1 MKLLDAGRGIG
12 LTGILAG
19 IVSSTAV
26 TLSFSGR
33 SKQVAEIVPALALGI
48 ILAWSIM
55 FARVLVEV
63 LAVNRPLLGALW
75 APMLAGLVAG
85 LLYAYLLYRRQGDI
99 RAEGIEFNNPFEL
112 MPALKFGLIY
122 AAVLLIVRTAEIYF
136 GTTGIYVSSLLSGT
150 VDLHAITLSMAQ
162 LGLNGGIALDT
173 AANAITLATLS
184 NTVVK
189 AGIVIFVGSKA
200 LRTAVLPAVV
210 LISLA
215 AGAAAWFF

>member
-1 MKLLDAGRGIG
+1 
-12 LTGILAG
+12 
-19 IVSSTAV
+19 
-26 TLSFSGR
+26 
-33 SKQVAEIVPALALGI
+33 
-48 ILAWSIM
+48 
-55 FARVLVEV
+55 
-63 LAVNRPLLGALW
+63 
-75 APMLAGLVAG
+75 
-85 LLYAYLLYRRQGDI
+85 
-99 RAEGIEFNNPFEL
+99 

-200 LRTAVLPAVV
+200 LRTAVLPAVL